1 MAVRTKSSR
10 EKATSVTPG
19 FIRGKGKANGD
30 PNGNAGGPSL
40 YSETHVER
48 VYRLCLLGL
57 TNKELSLSFGVE
69 EQTIYNWREK
79 FPDFA
84 EAIKKGR
91 MEADSHIAQALYH
104 RAKGY
109 SHKET
114 VFHTVNGELIQNEV
128 IRHYPP
134 DTTACRIW
142 LKNRTKR
149 NDFVWTD
156 SFQAEVSGKDG
167 GPIKTEQTLKHEIDI
182 DFSQLT
188 EDELKMCAAIGMKIA
203 QPKEANP
210 KD

>member
-1 MAVRTKSSR
+1 M
-10 EKATSVTPG
+10 KAPEIPAG

-30 PNGNAGGPSL
+30 PNGKQGGPSL
-40 YSETHVER
+40 YADDHVER

-57 TNKELSLSFGVE
+57 TNPELCLAFGIS
-69 EQTIYNWREK
+69 EQTLYNWCNNH
-79 FPDFA
+79 PDFKQA
-84 EAIKKGR
+84 LHNGR
-91 MEADSHIAQALYH
+91 MEADSHIAKALYQ

-114 VFHTVNGELIQNEV
+114 IFHVIDKELIKTEV
-128 IRHYPP
+128 IKHYPP

-156 SFQAEVSGKDG
+156 SFQAEVSGKNG
-167 GPIKTEQTLKHEIDI
+167 EPIKTEQTIKHEIDI

-188 EDELKMCAAIGMKIA
+188 EDELKMCAAIGMKITA
-203 QPKEANP
+203 PKQQDKE
-210 KD
+210 